1 LLIQIN
7 EPIKNFAAANRHA
20 ISLADNAP
28 VFTFLKGDTHML
40 QGTLMSGFNNSGR
53 QPQAFSSASGQ
64 QEDCKDALQAV
75 IEQQIIP
82 RLLNVHQLFP
92 AKIRELS
99 EEESAGEQ
107 QEFLAFTQHCLSGD
121 ALAANQIVD
130 ALMARGLAHDRIFLE
145 LITPSARHLGV
156 LWEQDLCDFAQV
168 TCGLAMMHQMIYRL
182 GYESPAGPRDTG
194 DSERVMLA
202 CAPGSQHFLG
212 LTIVADFFRQAG
224 AEVILEISSSESEL
238 LRAVANEWFD
248 VVGISVALQAQ
259 LLILPEL
266 IRHLRSHSGNPNVR
280 VVLGGPIFLMQ
291 ACKPE
296 DLGADAIF
304 TDARE
309 AVGAVKRLVR
319 SSPPP
324 GQG

>member
-1 LLIQIN
+1 M
-7 EPIKNFAAANRHA
+7 
-20 ISLADNAP
+20 SLANHRP
-28 VFTFLKGDTHML
+28 GFYLHQGDTLVL
-40 QGTLMSGFNNSGR
+40 QGTNMSGFSNSVS
-53 QPQAFSSASGQ
+53 QPNALQAVPSP
-64 QEDCKDALQAV
+64 QEDCKDSLLAV

-92 AKIRELS
+92 AKFRVELEQES
-99 EEESAGEQ
+99 EAQ
-107 QEFLAFTQHCLSGD
+107 PQEYLAFTQHCLRGD
-121 ALAANQIVD
+121 VFQANQFVD
-130 ALMARGLAHDRIFLE
+130 VLMARGLAHDRIFLE
-145 LITPSARHLGV
+145 LITPAARHLGV

-168 TCGLAMMHQMIYRL
+168 TCGLAMMHQIIYRL
-182 GYESPAGPRDTG
+182 GYESPAGPRGEG

-248 VVGISVALQAQ
+248 VVGISVALEAQ
-259 LLILPEL
+259 LKALPEL
-266 IRHLRSHSGNPNVR
+266 IQHLRASSGNPQVR

-291 ACKPE
+291 ECHPQ

-309 AVGAVKRLVR
+309 AVGAVKRLLR
-319 SSPPP
+319 SSLPPT
-324 GQG
+324 GG